1 MSNETEE
8 ERKYRSDTEIL
19 YEIMNVISSGGD
31 FGIKKTHLMYK
42 TNLNSKML
50 QKYLDILQRNGLI
63 IEENKG
69 KQKIIKMT
77 PKGKSAYFSLKMFS
91 SYLNIVQTPQEIVE
105 IYERL
110 RGLKGENVNINY
122 NSMLLGKSGIEYAAL
137 VVITK
142 EKDRYVVGHV
152 LSKNKLDM
160 VVDLMQYIIMMLD
173 TNSKIILIVSDES
186 ISKIIPEKLENDIK
200 IIPLEPKE
208 NLIERIRNSIK
219 I

>member
-1 MSNETEE
+1 
-8 ERKYRSDTEIL
+8 
-19 YEIMNVISSGGD
+19 
-31 FGIKKTHLMYK
+31 MYK

-63 IEENKG
+63 IEESKG

-110 RGLKGENVNINY
+110 RGLKGENVNISY

-208 NLIERIRNSIK
+208 NLIEKIRNSIK